1 MSTTNTSDTVTAAGT
16 VSAGPGVEPVVITL
30 TQPDSTI
37 QTSTVNTAFDATVTT
52 QEDFPV
58 SFTVTQ
64 NGTYTVVGSVAQ
76 VGNFAASTSAPQTF
90 TVSDITLTP
99 RTVTIGTVAVS

>member
-1 MSTTNTSDTVTAAGT
+1 MSSTNTSDTVTATGT
-16 VSAGPGVEPVVITL
+16 VSAGPGVEPVSITL
-30 TQPDSTI
+30 TQPDGTTQTATPNST
-37 QTSTVNTAFDATVTT
+37 SDATVAG

-64 NGTYTVVGSVAQ
+64 NGTYTVVASVAQ

-90 TVSDITLTP
+90 TVSDIALTA
-99 RTVTIGTVAVS
+99 RTVTVGAVTVS